1 MNIGSH
7 PAHRIFE
14 NSWETA
20 CHDRWVTHPANP
32 RLLLVEDDPQL
43 SEMLVDLLGEAG
55 YAVDHAADGQ
65 AGLHLGLT
73 REYEAMV
80 LDRRLPAIEG
90 VDLLRRLRS
99 RGVTAPALVLT
110 ARGSVA
116 DRVEGL
122 DAGAEDYLTK
132 PFDIDEL
139 LARVRALL
147 RRHADRSPVLSLG
160 RRTLDVTTRLVREP
174 GAAGAAVALSARECA
189 LLQVLAGRPARAFTR
204 EELLARAFDEAESPG
219 VVDTYVHYLRRK
231 LGRGVI
237 RTVRGIG
244 YQFGSA

>member
-1 MNIGSH
+1 V
-7 PAHRIFE
+7 PAVGR
-14 NSWETA
+14 
-20 CHDRWVTHPANP
+20 P

-43 SEMLVDLLGEAG
+43 SEMLVDLLTEAG
-55 YAVDHAADGQ
+55 YTVDHAADGQ

-73 REYEAMV
+73 RDYQVIV

-90 VDLLRRLRS
+90 VDLLRRLRG
-99 RGVTAPALVLT
+99 RGVMTPALVLT
-110 ARGSVA
+110 ARASVA

-147 RRHADRSPVLSLG
+147 RRHADRSPMLSLG
-160 RRTLDVTTRLVREP
+160 RQALDVTTRQVRERGSDGP
-174 GAAGAAVALSARECA
+174 SVALSARECA
-189 LLQVLAGRPARAFTR
+189 LLQVLASRPARAFSR
-204 EELLARAFDEAESPG
+204 EELLTHAFDEAESLG
-219 VVDTYVHYLRRK
+219 AVDTYVHYLRRK
-231 LGRGVI
+231 LGRDVI

-244 YQFGSA
+244 YQLGSA